1 MRFRTF
7 VSENGDSCMIITNI
21 RDKELIIDLIPSLLI
36 IEEECFSNPWHEESF
51 VELMNNKDA
60 LLLAAID
67 KDDKVVGYISLLN
80 VVGEGQILNVAVR
93 EAYRRRGI
101 AQTLVSEAMRQ
112 ASAGFS
118 DTEFTLEVRKSN
130 MGARALY
137 EKLGFICEGIRPGY
151 YSDPVEDACIY
162 WNRNYG
168 N

>member
-1 MRFRTF
+1 M
-7 VSENGDSCMIITNI
+7 
-21 RDKELIIDLIPSLLI
+21 
-36 IEEECFSNPWHEESF
+36 
-51 VELMNNKDA
+51 
-60 LLLAAID
+60 
-67 KDDKVVGYISLLN
+67 
-80 VVGEGQILNVAVR
+80 GEGQILNVAVR

>member
-1 MRFRTF
+1 
-7 VSENGDSCMIITNI
+7 MIITNI
-21 RDKELIIDLIPSLLI
+21 RDKESNIDYIPSLLI
-36 IEEECFSNPWHEESF
+36 IEEECFVHPWHEESF
-51 VELMNNKDA
+51 IELMNNKDA
-60 LLLAAID
+60 LILVAVCE
-67 KDDKVVGYISLLN
+67 DDTVAGYISMLN

-93 EAYRRRGI
+93 STYRRRGI
-101 AQTLVSEAMRQ
+101 ARELVSEAMRQ
-112 ASAGFS
+112 AAIDYGA
-118 DTEFTLEVRKSN
+118 TEFTLEVRKSN

>member
-7 VSENGDSCMIITNI
+7 GSENGDSCMIITNI
-21 RDKELIIDLIPSLLI
+21 RDKGSIIDLIPSLLI
-36 IEEECFSNPWHEESF
+36 IEEECFSHPWHEESF
-51 VELMNNKDA
+51 IELMNNKDA
-60 LLLAAID
+60 LILVAVCE
-67 KDDKVVGYISLLN
+67 DDTVAGYISMLN

-93 EAYRRRGI
+93 SAYRRRGI
-101 AQTLVSEAMRQ
+101 ARELVSETMRQ
-112 ASAGFS
+112 AAIDYGA
-118 DTEFTLEVRKSN
+118 TEFTLEVRESN

-137 EKLGFICEGIRPGY
+137 EKLGFVCEGIRPGY

>member
-7 VSENGDSCMIITNI
+7 VSENGDSCMIITYI

-36 IEEECFSNPWHEESF
+36 IEEECFSHPWHEESF
-51 VELMNNKDA
+51 IELMNNKDA
-60 LLLAAID
+60 LILVAVCE
-67 KDDKVVGYISLLN
+67 DDTVAGYISMLN

-93 EAYRRRGI
+93 SAYRRRGI
-101 AQTLVSEAMRQ
+101 AGALVSEAMRQ
-112 ASAGFS
+112 ANLEFA
-118 DTEFTLEVRKSN
+118 DTEFTLEVRESN

-137 EKLGFICEGIRPGY
+137 EKLGFVCEGIRPGY

>member
-1 MRFRTF
+1 
-7 VSENGDSCMIITNI
+7 MIITNI
-21 RDKELIIDLIPSLLI
+21 RDKESNIDYIPSLLI
-36 IEEECFSNPWHEESF
+36 IEKECFVHPWHEESF
-51 VELMNNKDA
+51 IELMNNKDA
-60 LLLAAID
+60 LILVAVCE
-67 KDDKVVGYISLLN
+67 DDTVAGYISMLN

-93 EAYRRRGI
+93 SAYRRRGI
-101 AQTLVSEAMRQ
+101 ARELVSEAMRQ
-112 ASAGFS
+112 AAIDYGA
-118 DTEFTLEVRKSN
+118 TEFTLEVRKSN

>member
-1 MRFRTF
+1 MRFRTLG
-7 VSENGDSCMIITNI
+7 SENGDSRMIITNI
-21 RDKELIIDLIPSLLI
+21 RDKESIIDLIPSLLI
-36 IEEECFSNPWHEESF
+36 IEEECFSHPWHEESF

-67 KDDKVVGYISLLN
+67 KDDKVAGYISLLN